1 MRLATIQRPAQP
13 NYRASLA
20 KRKTQRLAA
29 SISLRV
35 IRDSSRGETRL
46 VADQLNERRR
56 LAILP
61 VALKE
66 LFGVGDRRWPQA

>member
-1 MRLATIQRPAQP
+1 MQRPAQQ

-35 IRDSSRGETRL
+35 IRDSFRGQTRL
-46 VADQLNERRR
+46 VADQLHERHR

-61 VALKE
+61 LALKE
-66 LFGVGDRRWPQA
+66 LFAVGDRRWPQA